1 MSKNRTKKQSTEPT
15 KEEDI
20 LLTGESVPEVKE
32 EKPKK
37 LIGYCPVT
45 SKEVYE

>member
-20 LLTGESVPEVKE
+20 LLGDIPKPEVKE

-37 LIGYCPVT
+37 LVGYCPVT